1 MLEGRKAW
9 CELNAANDDARA
21 EKKRK
26 GLKVELGVGGCQA
39 GGPSVWQ
46 HEPIAL
52 WGPTPECLQLAMLSF
67 GFVLMCSMLLSFL
80 SLLLLLLLLLPCG
93 FAQCAALKFWGCIN
107 FYSLPFAT
115 RGWISIYKLLFLA
128 RVVVV
133 GCSSCCCCYHLSGWP
148 FVWPCFWGL
157 SASSF
162 PSWLAWAGLGW
173 LPSSHSS
180 SKRNRN
186 NKNHWVPYATQ
197 L

>member
-1 MLEGRKAW
+1 MRATRWRTGAGRTRANGIDWIKPLAKMFEGRKAW
-9 CELNAANDDARA
+9 YELKCRQWWRQSW

-52 WGPTPECLQLAMLSF
+52 WGPKPECLQLTMLSF

-80 SLLLLLLLLLPCG
+80 SLLLLLLLPCG

-128 RVVVV
+128 RVVIVLVIVV
-133 GCSSCCCCYHLSGWP
+133 
-148 FVWPCFWGL
+148 
-157 SASSF
+157 AI
-162 PSWLAWAGLGW
+162 
-173 LPSSHSS
+173 
-180 SKRNRN
+180 
-186 NKNHWVPYATQ
+186 TT
-197 L
+197 